1 MSIPERSL
9 HGEAA
14 HYEGGVHPVADGSV
28 AYLQPNGGLG
38 EANVGVVLG
47 DDSTL
52 IIDTCWDHKQARRM
66 LDAIGPHI
74 KDRPITT
81 VINTHSNGDHW
92 WGNALM
98 PADAQIITS
107 KASFE
112 AMKTETPAALGAL
125 QVALKAASH
134 LPGPAGRSA
143 REGYHEFEPF
153 EFFSVRRRYPDTTFT
168 GQTEITVGGRKI
180 ELLEVGPAHTP
191 GDLMVF
197 DHEAGVVFGG
207 DILFIEQTPIMWE
220 GPTQNW
226 IKAIEAILK
235 FSPEGIVPGHGPLTT
250 IEQVAN
256 LHTYFEWVQS
266 QAKSHHDA
274 GTPAKAAALKMLRS
288 SEFSGSPWAKWGRP
302 EILAVTLATEYR
314 HLDGKAK
321 SPNQVEMALMMT
333 SVRAVGDKLAADGK
347 GRH

>member
-14 HYEGGVHPVADGSV
+14 HYKGGVHPVADGSV

-74 KDRPITT
+74 KDRPIST

-107 KASFE
+107 KASLD
-112 AMKTETPAALGAL
+112 AMNTETPFALGCARAALK
-125 QVALKAASH
+125 VAASLP
-134 LPGPAGRSA
+134 LPGMAGRSA
-143 REGYHEFEPF
+143 REGYHEFKPF
-153 EFFSVRRRYPDTTFT
+153 DFFGVRRRYPDTTFR
-168 GQTEITVGGRKI
+168 GQTEITVGGRKL

-220 GPTQNW
+220 GPARNW
-226 IKAIEAILK
+226 IHAIEAIER

-256 LHTYFEWVQS
+256 LRTYFEWVEAG
-266 QAKSHHDA
+266 AKSHRDA
-274 GTPAKAAALKMLRS
+274 GTPAADAALIMVQ
-288 SEFSGSPWAKWGRP
+288 SEEFAGSPWAKWGRP
-302 EILAVTLATEYR
+302 EILAVTLATEYQ
-314 HLDGKAK
+314 HLAGKHK
-321 SPNQVEMALMMT
+321 PPNQIQMVGMMS
-333 SVRAVGDKLAADGK
+333 SVRTLGEKLG
-347 GRH
+347 GHG